1 MISDIISIITGVISI
16 VLAIYAIIFAKEESK
31 RSQDNYNNTKSLL
44 KEVDHKAALIDKGI
58 EFEQN
63 FLMQIINKLLSKD
76 GQVPLSFQPISLRE
90 IDELIEGK
98 TASARR
104 RIEELENVI
113 EKTPRIFVQEAEPT
127 VSKDGDIWIQTKG
140 S

>member
-1 MISDIISIITGVISI
+1 M
-16 VLAIYAIIFAKEESK
+16 
-31 RSQDNYNNTKSLL
+31 